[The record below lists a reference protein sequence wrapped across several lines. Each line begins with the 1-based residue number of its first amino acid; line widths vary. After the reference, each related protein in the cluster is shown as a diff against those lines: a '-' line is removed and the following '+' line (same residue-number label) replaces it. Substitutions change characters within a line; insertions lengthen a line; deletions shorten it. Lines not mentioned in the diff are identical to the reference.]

1 MEALADE
8 FESPV
13 LGHILI
19 PDAPRDMS
27 AGTVGAAHPDAQY
40 DS

>member
-13 LGHILI
+13 LSHILI
-19 PDAPRDMS
+19 PDAPRDLDS
-27 AGTVGAAHPDAQY
+27 GEAGRK
-40 DS
+40 